1 MSSQGAPAAA
11 TEGIPS
17 PGMSAV
23 EVSAPGLTLTEAMLG
38 LMRLGKVTRN
48 DRDLD
53 CFLTQL
59 VAYGRL
65 HLGATGTAVALGD
78 KQLCSWRAKC
88 GEPGPPIGGHLC
100 AGQGISGEC
109 LATGRVQLCENT
121 STDVRVDAELCRR
134 LGIGSRIVVPITDNG
149 QVEGIF
155 EAWWSHPIALE
166 SAHSETLQ
174 KLADFTGR
182 VAGLVRASPERSMR
196 GLFAVSAETL
206 VSSGRVWFWKAR
218 ALTASRLS
226 RLDALKPAAKEIALW
241 MKLRTRGFLLAFL
254 LASIPWAV
262 WHSVGAR
269 TRSAPSSL
277 SSHERSRKGVWMRAA
292 PAESSIAVPLGFSP
306 WPSRMLQTPGTFF
319 RRVAVPAL
327 PNENAIAEPGPLS
340 AAPAPLREAPVL
352 ENDIVQLPFSA
363 FESFHDRGWNVTVP
377 NNSLTLN
384 PFPRHS
390 VDGIP
395 RGLIGGELLLK
406 VPPLYPSSARSAGIE
421 GTVVLEALI
430 NEEGHVQ
437 DITVKKGPPLLARA
451 AIDAVKQWRYQP
463 YLLDDS
469 PVRVTTEISISFRL
483 R

>member
-1 MSSQGAPAAA
+1 MSSQGDPAAV

-53 CFLTQL
+53 SFLTQL
-59 VAYGRL
+59 VAYARL
-65 HLGATGTAVALGD
+65 LLGATGTAVALGD

-88 GEPGPPIGGHLC
+88 GEPGPPIGGQLC
-100 AGQGISGEC
+100 AGQGISGGC
-109 LATGRVQLCENT
+109 LATGEVQLCENT

-134 LGIGSRIVVPITDNG
+134 LGIGSMIVVPITGNG

-155 EAWWSHPIALE
+155 EAWWSHPLALE
-166 SAHSETLQ
+166 SSHAETLQ

-182 VAGLVRASPERSMR
+182 VAGTVRASPERSM
-196 GLFAVSAETL
+196 GGPLAVSAETL
-206 VSSGRVWFWKAR
+206 VSSARVWFRKAR

-226 RLDALKPAAKEIALW
+226 KLDALRPAAREIALW
-241 MKLRTRGFLLAFL
+241 MKFRTRGILLAFL

-269 TRSAPSSL
+269 SRSAPGSL
-277 SSHERSRKGVWMRAA
+277 SSHERSQKDIWMRAA
-292 PAESSIAVPLGFSP
+292 PAESSITVPLGFSP
-306 WPSRMLQTPGTFF
+306 WPGRMLQTPGTFF
-319 RRVAVPAL
+319 RPVAVPAF
-327 PNENAIAEPGPLS
+327 PNENAIAEPEPLS
-340 AAPAPLREAPVL
+340 AAAGLLREARVL
-352 ENDIVQLPFSA
+352 ENDIVPFPFPA
-363 FESFHDRGWNVTVP
+363 LGSFRDRGWNVTVP

-384 PFPRHS
+384 PFPPHS
-390 VDGIP
+390 IDGIP
-395 RGLIGGELLLK
+395 PGLIGGELLLK
-406 VPPLYPSSARSAGIE
+406 VPPLYPRSARSAGIE
-421 GTVVLEALI
+421 GTVVLEVLI
-430 NEEGHVQ
+430 DEEGHVQ

-463 YLLDDS
+463 CLLDDS